1 MPTTTPYR
9 APAEGSD
16 RPALPALF
24 VPWDDAE
31 DKTNPIKVFYSIL
44 FSLFCAAL
52 LWAASPTIAVVFA
65 VVVTLGFVVVF
76 RSRPPRGFG
85 LEVHGE
91 TLVISRYGEAQ
102 PTTVALAAVRNVEI
116 ERKAIQRVTYQ
127 QQFSDP
133 LPTTELSGDVEVAR
147 IVLQPRRRRC
157 LARARWGRRGAVT
170 RPRRRWRQVGSSD
183 ALANPTVAVAA
194 AVEHGTQELPVSLGA
209 GVARVGDGDSGGVV
223 ALRVGLRGAADE
235 ADQREGVV

>member
-9 APAEGSD
+9 APAEGPD
-16 RPALPALF
+16 HQARPALF

-31 DKTNPIKVFYSIL
+31 DKTNPIKVFYAIL
-44 FSLFCAAL
+44 FSLISAAL
-52 LWAASPTIAVVFA
+52 LWAASPTVAVVFA
-65 VVVTLGFVVVF
+65 VVVTVGFVAVF
-76 RSRPPRGFG
+76 RSRPPRGVG

-91 TLVISRYGEAQ
+91 TLVISRHGEEK

-147 IVLQPRRRRC
+147 IVL
-157 LARARWGRRGAVT
+157 
-170 RPRRRWRQVGSSD
+170 
-183 ALANPTVAVAA
+183 
-194 AVEHGTQELPVSLGA
+194 SL
-209 GVARVGDGDSGGVV
+209 DGDAPPVRLTEAWAPVFVCMERFGKVRTF
-223 ALRVGLRGAADE
+223 LRAHGWLPLPE
-235 ADQREGVV
+235 REPR

>member
-9 APAEGSD
+9 APAKGSD

-31 DKTNPIKVFYSIL
+31 DRTNPIKVFYSIL

-65 VVVTLGFVVVF
+65 AVVTAGFAVVF

-85 LEVHGE
+85 LEVQGE
-91 TLVISRYGEAQ
+91 TLVISRHGEAR

-127 QQFSDP
+127 QQYSDP

-147 IVLQPRRRRC
+147 IVL
-157 LARARWGRRGAVT
+157 
-170 RPRRRWRQVGSSD
+170 
-183 ALANPTVAVAA
+183 
-194 AVEHGTQELPVSLGA
+194 SL
-209 GVARVGDGDSGGVV
+209 DGDAPPERLTEAWAPVFVCMERFGKVRTF
-223 ALRVGLRGAADE
+223 LRAHGWLPLPE
-235 ADQREGVV
+235 REP